1 MNTLDTIRFAD
12 PKYDEFVKKFLKHL
26 GIKTFFVID
35 RAPYNLDSKIA
46 VIGKY
51 VGRKDNRLGQRDSW
65 FLLSN
70 STESAY
76 DANFE
81 RRDLCVSFSQ
91 INFIKQTVNK
101 RHINRAIERYCLEV
115 LLEKAKDFNVWQL
128 DLHGSSHERL
138 VVKKG
143 TTLEQLMI
151 EIDLADGLAG

>member
-1 MNTLDTIRFAD
+1 MNTLDIIQFAN
-12 PKYDEFVKKFLKHL
+12 PKYDEFTKKFLKHL

-35 RAPYNLDSKIA
+35 RAPYNLDGKIA

-76 DANFE
+76 GANFE
-81 RRDLCVSFSQ
+81 RRDLCVSFSK
-91 INFIKQTVNK
+91 ITFIKQTVNK
-101 RHINRAIERYCLEV
+101 RYVNRAIERYCLEV

-128 DLHGSSHERL
+128 GLDGYSHERL

-143 TTLEQLMI
+143 ATLEQLMI
-151 EIDLADGLAG
+151 EIDLADGLVG